1 MMAGFGKTV
10 EVEKAV
16 KEAKDVVVQHG
27 VEVSKNDPYAYLR
40 REHNSLVEKTTQFG
54 DYVALAGHEGSC
66 KSGVV
71 IHGYVM
77 RPDANPL
84 DEFHIVDFDT
94 GGEMLQVSQ
103 YPDEKGIV
111 SWDPWVMSGA
121 DRTAYDYPGTH
132 QRTMDLM
139 KYFVSIA
146 EKQHDP
152 EYKGKR
158 VWGVL
163 ICGVDLW
170 DSICVNN
177 MRIVDLGLAKDGI
190 DAADNRGAGKGERVG
205 HQWDWAVR
213 KTRFHQLT
221 AMSRKLVKLGVN
233 VYWETHLRMTNYSFG
248 GNEDNAK
255 WRPDWEKSSNNY
267 VPTIIIMESEEE
279 YDDDNNLVKTSYY
292 GRFEKCKSNPRLQN
306 QRFKVFETK
315 TDDEPVWYGLAPL
328 FTGDL

>member
-1 MMAGFGKTV
+1 MAGFGKTV
-10 EVEKAV
+10 EIATEEKEEIKA
-16 KEAKDVVVQHG
+16 AKKGPVAGNKQ
-27 VEVSKNDPYAYLR
+27 DPYAFLR
-40 REHNSLVEKTTQFG
+40 KEHINLKAKTTQFG
-54 DYVALAGHEGSC
+54 TFAALAGHEGSC
-66 KSGVV
+66 KSGAVL
-71 IHGYVM
+71 HSFAM
-77 RPDANPL
+77 RPDPHPM
-84 DEFHIVDFDT
+84 DEMQIIDFDT

-103 YPDEKGIV
+103 YPNEKNIV

-132 QRTMDLM
+132 QRTMDMM

-146 EKQHDP
+146 EMQNEPDY
-152 EYKGKR
+152 EGRR

-233 VYWETHLRMTNYSFG
+233 VYWETHLRLTNYSFG
-248 GNEDNAK
+248 GN
-255 WRPDWEKSSNNY
+255 
-267 VPTIIIMESEEE
+267 EEE

-306 QRFKVFETK
+306 QRFKVFETN
-315 TDDEPVWYGLAPL
+315 TDNEPVWYGLAPL
-328 FTGDL
+328 YTGDL